1 MYNQR
6 VICRSVLALYIDLT
20 DSSDNADPASP
31 YTVSVGNPWHY
42 VVVSSLAAIS
52 KFIKVS
58 LSEI

>member
-31 YTVSVGNPWHY
+31 YTVSVGNPMALC
-42 VVVSSLAAIS
+42 SC
-52 KFIKVS
+52 KFFGS
-58 LSEI
+58 NF